1 MDVSLVTLA
10 TVPAILALVNL
21 AKGLGLAGK
30 WSALVALLLG
40 VVFSFS
46 DYFFTTTDHTQA
58 GFYAAVV
65 GGAVLGLSAS
75 GLYDVAGKFGETS
88 EIVVPDG
95 SEEDP
100 LADDEDE
107 EVIDEDVSED
117 AVDEFPETQ

>member
-1 MDVSLVTLA
+1 MNVSLVTLA

-46 DYFFTTTDHTQA
+46 DYFFTVADHSQA

-65 GGAVLGLSAS
+65 GGAILGLSAS

-88 EIVVPDG
+88 EVVVPDG

-117 AVDEFPETQ
+117 AADESTEAS